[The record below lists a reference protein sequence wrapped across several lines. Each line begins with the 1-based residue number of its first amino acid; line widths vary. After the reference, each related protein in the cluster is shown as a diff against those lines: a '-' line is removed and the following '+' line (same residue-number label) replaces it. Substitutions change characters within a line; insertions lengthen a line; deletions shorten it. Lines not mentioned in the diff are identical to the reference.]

1 MFRSDINTSYHIVW
15 NWISS
20 LESYSPKYNARIIN
34 ELDLKLII
42 LISLSELLSDKSK
55 YQKQLQQNISL
66 VIKISATIFTDDIY
80 KKLIWFQHELVKRA
94 TINNPMMILQ
104 TRFLYSDK
112 NAAYINGY
120 GTVLR
125 TTAIYHRIAE
135 FNQRTVFRTYRIWWS
150 NCKELA

>member
-1 MFRSDINTSYHIVW
+1 MKNIEFPCQDIKLSRSDINTSYHIVW

-55 YQKQLQQNISL
+55 YQKQLQKNIAS

-94 TINNPMMILQ
+94 TINKPMMILQ
-104 TRFLYSDK
+104 TRFLHSDK
-112 NAAYINGY
+112 NSS
-120 GTVLR
+120 
-125 TTAIYHRIAE
+125 IY
-135 FNQRTVFRTYRIWWS
+135 
-150 NCKELA
+150 K